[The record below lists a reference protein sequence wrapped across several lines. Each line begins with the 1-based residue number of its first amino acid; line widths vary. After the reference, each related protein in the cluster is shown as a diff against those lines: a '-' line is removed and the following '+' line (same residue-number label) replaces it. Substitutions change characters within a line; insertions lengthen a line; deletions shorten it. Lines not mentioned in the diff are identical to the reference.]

1 MENIT
6 KEQAD
11 IIGEV
16 ANICTGTAATAL
28 SMIIN
33 RSTNITTPLVEVLDK
48 ENTLE
53 SDNHILVKV
62 PYTSGLDGTN
72 LMVLDVQ
79 DALVIASLMMGG
91 DGRNLSNL
99 QLDDLTLSAIAE
111 AMNQMCGSIATSM
124 ASLLSRPTDIGF
136 PLINSKDRKTF
147 EIPDELCNGTDIV
160 KGTFRLTVDAAFMRM
175 MLKDILT
182 KGGFEIAGEAAD
194 GVEAVAKYNE
204 LKPDLVTL
212 DITMPNKDGIQAL
225 KEIKAADPNA
235 TCVMCSAMGQQSM
248 VIEAI
253 QSGAKDFI
261 VKPFQADRVLESIR
275 KVLG

>member
-11 IIGEV
+11 VIGEV

-48 ENTLE
+48 EDVLQ
-53 SDNHILVKV
+53 SDDHILIKV

-72 LMVLDVQ
+72 LMVLDVK

-91 DGRNLSNL
+91 DGTNTSSLKI
-99 QLDDLTLSAIAE
+99 DELTLSAIAE

-136 PLINSKDRKTF
+136 PLINSKDQKNF
-147 EIPDELCNGTDIV
+147 EIPEELCNGADIV
-160 KGTFRLTVDAAFMRM
+160 KVTFRLTVDG
-175 MLKDILT
+175 LIDS
-182 KGGFEIAGEAAD
+182 
-194 GVEAVAKYNE
+194 E
-204 LKPDLVTL
+204 L
-212 DITMPNKDGIQAL
+212 IQL
-225 KEIKAADPNA
+225 YPI
-235 TCVMCSAMGQQSM
+235 S
-248 VIEAI
+248 
-253 QSGAKDFI
+253 I
-261 VKPFQADRVLESIR
+261 VKQILKQEEI
-275 KVLG
+275 